1 MGVQSSAHC
10 DATSHHLTRS
20 DWIGN
25 KKRNMTMKKK
35 NLDLKL
41 ATPALMLFVMGAWVW
56 FIAILF
62 FALTDV

>member
-1 MGVQSSAHC
+1 
-10 DATSHHLTRS
+10 
-20 DWIGN
+20 
-25 KKRNMTMKKK
+25 MKKK